1 MLPYHQHTLE
11 RSNKPIETGPGKEH
25 PRNLCGKCKQ
35 LGRYCGDKDYNNDS
49 LVESFQGMNLR

>member
-25 PRNLCGKCKQ
+25 PRHLCGKCKQ
-35 LGRYCGDKDYNNDS
+35 LGRYCGDTEEEDS
-49 LVESFQGMNLR
+49 LVASLRQMNLR